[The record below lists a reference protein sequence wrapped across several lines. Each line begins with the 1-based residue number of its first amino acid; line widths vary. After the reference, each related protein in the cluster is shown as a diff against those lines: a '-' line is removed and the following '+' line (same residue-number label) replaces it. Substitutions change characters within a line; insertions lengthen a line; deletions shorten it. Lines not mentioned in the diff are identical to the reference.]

1 MQSLVCEKWFVHF
14 SFALLAARLKYRSS
28 VVIGQFD
35 RSAVLRCFVLSIHN
49 CNEMFF
55 ACRHRNVCS
64 LFMFSQCISITNV
77 NTWSSLWKCY
87 GIVFLVSWMK
97 DIVIKIN
104 VRIPIVSVVS
114 FVVWWL
120 IPSRSIYGA
129 EFVKLFFSSTFPYHN
144 HNKPNANK
152 KKPLFS
158 FRLKLINPMTRAK
171 VSNQGGTVNWCISLS
186 DCSCNKR
193 VQSQKV
199 QRQNC
204 LHLSSSVRPWN
215 YLLQSNF
222 LAIKIFFSILSFTW

>member
-1 MQSLVCEKWFVHF
+1 MVISLKMLWDSSVSVLNERYCNQNKCQDSDRFSCFIYGLVTD
-14 SFALLAARLKYRSS
+14 SFAQY
-28 VVIGQFD
+28 
-35 RSAVLRCFVLSIHN
+35 
-49 CNEMFF
+49 
-55 ACRHRNVCS
+55 
-64 LFMFSQCISITNV
+64 
-77 NTWSSLWKCY
+77 LWRRICQV
-87 GIVFLVSWMK
+87 VFLEHV
-97 DIVIKIN
+97 
-104 VRIPIVSVVS
+104 
-114 FVVWWL
+114 
-120 IPSRSIYGA
+120 
-129 EFVKLFFSSTFPYHN
+129 PYHT

-215 YLLQSNF
+215 YLHQSNF
-222 LAIKIFFSILSFTW
+222 LAIKIFFFPF